1 MKALSEKVIDFM
13 LRNEI
18 ISEQDKE
25 IYLFGLILML
35 RILLNVLTLV
45 FIGFWFKMP
54 VESIVF
60 VICSVGIRTY
70 SGGFHADNPIIC
82 YAISVIAIV
91 LMLLSIKFGLWNV
104 PISFVLMALS
114 IGIILRYAPVEYKN
128 KPLEEIEKKIYRR
141 RLVKIIWSLVFISI
155 ILAFTKLYYFFFSIS
170 CSLSISAVMILLS
183 KKENYVL
190 K

>member
-1 MKALSEKVIDFM
+1 M

-91 LMLLSIKFGLWNV
+91 LMLLSIKSGLWNV